1 MQLSKDLKVIYED
14 NHLIAVNKPNGL
26 LVHHAKGSI
35 DTLEEQVKAYIKIRY
50 KKPGD
55 VYLGTLHRIDRP
67 TSGVVIFAKTSKA
80 AARMS
85 NLFSKGLIK
94 KRYLAIVDNIPNP
107 LEGKLVHYLVKNT
120 EKNVVK
126 AYDRDNKRGSKRA
139 ELKYTMVGE
148 LNNMVLLDV
157 DILTGRPH
165 QIRVQLKKI
174 GVPINGD
181 VKYGSELVYSNGSIG
196 LHCRRMSFIHP
207 VKQEPV
213 EIIADIPTNIVWKHF
228 NDLIHQENL

>member
-1 MQLSKDLKVIYED
+1 MKLSKDLTVIYED

-26 LVHHAKGSI
+26 LVHADKYG
-35 DTLEEQVKAYIKIRY
+35 DETLEEQVKAYIKIRY

-85 NLFSKGLIK
+85 TLFSTGKIDK
-94 KRYLAIVDNIPNP
+94 EYLAVVDKIPRP
-107 LEGKLVHYLVKNT
+107 FTGRLVHYLIKNT
-120 EKNVVK
+120 EKNIVK
-126 AYDRDNKRGSKRA
+126 AYDHEKKGSKKA
-139 ELKYTMVGE
+139 VLEYDLVGE
-148 LNNMVLLDV
+148 INNKVLLAV
-157 DILTGRPH
+157 KIMTGRPH

-181 VKYGSELVYSNGSIG
+181 VKYGSDLVFSNQSIA
-196 LHCRRMSFIHP
+196 LHCRKMSFIHP
-207 VKQEPV
+207 VKKEP
-213 EIIADIPTNIVWKHF
+213 ISIKAPLNYNLVWKDF
-228 NDLIHQENL
+228 KGLIKQEQK